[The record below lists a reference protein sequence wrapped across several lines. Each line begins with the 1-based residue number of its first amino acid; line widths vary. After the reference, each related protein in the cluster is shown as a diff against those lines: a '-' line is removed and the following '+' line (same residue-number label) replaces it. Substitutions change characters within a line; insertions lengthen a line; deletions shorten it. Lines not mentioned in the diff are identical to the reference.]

1 MIPHGLVDVY
11 EHLKKFWYTFIRLY
25 SYNVSAQNTVISA
38 VTTMPASN
46 LILPNYN
53 WNLLCCFVDWLIVS
67 QHVPEFI
74 EINNRLVA
82 ISTW

>member
-1 MIPHGLVDVY
+1 MIPCSLVDVY
-11 EHLKKFWYTFIRLY
+11 EHSKKFWYTSTRLY
-25 SYNVSAQNTVISA
+25 DVSAQNIVISA

-46 LILPNYN
+46 LTLLNYN